1 MDDGWYH
8 GISNACFNG
17 RDSLLKQ
24 FQRPSSLGGHQL
36 ETHNSFYSNHSM
48 WVGVAVGGAYIKC
61 GNGRRMHVPAHVLC
75 AQTEIRMAESEAASI
90 VEATTESQDSQNTI
104 EYSLQGTNGS
114 LSGDTADHPENIL
127 AKKTHEADSPEGKTV
142 SPGIKN
148 PPEQMNTGENQGGQ
162 VEDGEGNN
170 NLKDEKSKTDT
181 QGQVSELVKKD
192 SRDESQE
199 DSNNQ
204 GKSENSALTEIVN
217 KRESD
222 DPTNQTSE
230 GGSDPVPGLVKSE
243 ENSIPDTEL
252 GRNESQD
259 QSSTSEK
266 TDNQDSQEDSKEAM
280 EQDEGE
286 NDEMEVDEE
295 TGQVAGAGSEPEH
308 SAEGMDEEKFSS
320 DSSDDDSYWGRPW
333 ASRDTQ
339 LYRAGYPVSQRPIFY
354 RMCMVFCINL

>member
-1 MDDGWYH
+1 M
-8 GISNACFNG
+8 
-17 RDSLLKQ
+17 
-24 FQRPSSLGGHQL
+24 
-36 ETHNSFYSNHSM
+36 
-48 WVGVAVGGAYIKC
+48 GGAYIKC

-75 AQTEIRMAESEAASI
+75 AQTEIRMAESEATSI

-114 LSGDTADHPENIL
+114 LSGDTADHPENIP
-127 AKKTHEADSPEGKTV
+127 AKKAHEADSPGGKTV

-162 VEDGEGNN
+162 VEDGERNN

-181 QGQVSELVKKD
+181 QGQVSELVVKD

-204 GKSENSALTEIVN
+204 GKSENSALTEIVT
-217 KRESD
+217 KREND

-259 QSSTSEK
+259 HSSSTSEK
-266 TDNQDSQEDSKEAM
+266 TDNQDSQEDSKEVM

-295 TGQVAGAGSEPEH
+295 TGQVAGAGSEPKH
-308 SAEGMDEEKFSS
+308 LAERMDEDDPSNDSS
-320 DSSDDDSYWGRPW
+320 DDDDSYWGRPW

-339 LYRAGYPVSQRPIFY
+339 LYRAGYPVSQWPLFY
-354 RMCMVFCINL
+354 HMHTWFVNILY